1 MSETNDNNFG
11 ELKRLLKL
19 KQHEVPPPGYFNR
32 FSGDVMSRI
41 RDGETGNAKGFLA
54 GFEDSWLTHLL
65 QVFQARPGVI
75 GGFATSLCLLLLI
88 GVVMADRPDGASPA
102 EDITTAQPASGESQ
116 NLAMTV
122 PLIPAGTSGISI
134 STNAIR
140 SLQPVA
146 LFGASQNP
154 LFQPASFMPSGQ

>member
-19 KQHEVPPPGYFNR
+19 KQHEVPPPGYFNH

-41 RDGETGNAKGFLA
+41 RAGETGSAKGFLA
-54 GFEDSWLTHLL
+54 GFEDSWLTNLL

-102 EDITTAQPASGESQ
+102 EDMTAAQSAPVDNQ

-140 SLQPVA
+140 GLQPVA